1 MTVNELLEILKYE
14 VAMDRGDFKVV
25 MWDTYRVDA
34 ADTLRDSNAQ
44 EFYICSEN

>member
-1 MTVNELLEILKYE
+1 MTVNELFEILKHE
-14 VAMDRGDFKVV
+14 IAMGRGNFKVV

-34 ADTLRDSNAQ
+34 TDTLRDGNAQ